1 MHSLEAGSHLAVLP
15 HIDSAVNSVASG
27 RMTIRFA
34 DILEVQKLLMDGTE
48 VERAV
53 IAAVGA
59 EGHFQV
65 SDLPGHDT

>member
-1 MHSLEAGSHLAVLP
+1 
-15 HIDSAVNSVASG
+15 
-27 RMTIRFA
+27 MTIRFA
-34 DILEVQKLLMDGTE
+34 DNLEVQKLLVDGTE

-53 IAAVGA
+53 FAAVGA